1 MKKIYFFWKNALV
14 SVATFR
20 WLLNVDDPDDAND
33 DAVADPMKQQII
45 ENEENLF
52 FWKKCLGVSSDL

>member
-1 MKKIYFFWKNALV
+1 MKKIYFFGKNALV

-33 DAVADPMKQQII
+33 DAVADID
-45 ENEENLF
+45 N
-52 FWKKCLGVSSDL
+52 D